1 MSERKKRYEELNEIA
16 LSFQNEGK
24 HAESEPCLLESLS
37 VEPNNYVALY
47 SLGISRAHQGEL
59 LQALECFT
67 VLTNSY
73 PNVAIGFSAL
83 GKCLQ
88 DLGRLEDALTI
99 YDVSAQLDPSQSGIY
114 HNKAFILQILG
125 RHKDALLTL
134 IKAAEINPLDA
145 VAYEGQGILLSQ
157 FKEYEKAALVFL
169 NLLNID
175 KDAPYA
181 LGQLMNAK
189 LHICDWE
196 GFDPICAAIF
206 EGVDQ
211 GRKVCNPLALMA
223 ISGSVELA
231 KKCATIFG
239 EHKFLLNPKT
249 MNMGKKYSHHK
260 KRIGFISGDFR
271 EHPVGYLLIG
281 SIEKFDRQKFE
292 LTGFFTGTKDG
303 SLIYQRYAASF
314 DHFFNCAVKTDI
326 EIAQLVSL
334 LEIDVLIDLSGY
346 TADSRLG
353 VLAYKPAPVQ
363 MTYLGYPGTLGLPYV
378 DYLIADQNIAPPQY
392 AESYAEKLLY
402 LPQCYLPRDA
412 SIQQPNKIAPRAQYG
427 LPEES
432 FVFCCFNH
440 NYKITPQIF
449 EVWIKLLQE
458 VKGSCLW
465 LMDLNETAKQ
475 NLISYASKSIDP
487 SRIIFA
493 KRVPSIDEHLARYC
507 LADLFLDTFP
517 YNGHTTCSD
526 ALFAGLPIV
535 TIRGESFASR
545 VCSSLLSDVSLGELS
560 AVSYEEYYQKALELA
575 LNSEKIT
582 ALKSHLHQKAL
593 TDYWSAKSE
602 VYANDLANLIYDE
615 IIK

>member
-1 MSERKKRYEELNEIA
+1 MSDQKKRYEELNEIA
-16 LSFQNEGK
+16 LSLQNEGK
-24 HAESEPCLLESLS
+24 YAESEPCLLESLAL
-37 VEPNNYVALY
+37 EPNNYVALY
-47 SLGISRAHQGEL
+47 SLGVAKTYQGDL
-59 LQALECFT
+59 LQTLECFT
-67 VLTNSY
+67 ILVNLY
-73 PNVAIGFSAL
+73 PNIGMGFAAL

-88 DLGRLEDALTI
+88 DLGRFEDALSI
-99 YDVSAQLDPSQSGIY
+99 YDQAIQIDPSQSGVY
-114 HNKAFILQILG
+114 HNKACLLQILA

-134 IKAAEINPLDA
+134 IQATEINPLDT
-145 VAYEGQGILLSQ
+145 VAHEGQGILLSQ
-157 FKEYEKAALVFL
+157 FKEYERAALVFL

-175 KDAPYA
+175 KGAPYA

-189 LHICDWE
+189 MHICDWE
-196 GFDPICAAIF
+196 NYDAICAAIF

-211 GRKVCNPLALMA
+211 GQKVCNPLAFMA

-239 EHKFLLNPKT
+239 EHKFLPNLKP
-249 MNMGKKYSHHK
+249 MNAGKKYAHHK

-281 SIEKFDRQKFE
+281 VIEKFDRQKFE

-303 SLIYQRYAASF
+303 SVIYQRYAASF
-314 DHFFNCAVKTDI
+314 DHFFNCAVKTDV
-326 EIAQLVSL
+326 EIAQLVDL

-346 TADSRLG
+346 TADCRLG
-353 VLAYKPAPVQ
+353 VLAHRPAPIQ

-378 DYLIADQNIAPPQY
+378 DYLIADQNIAPPVY
-392 AESYAEKLLY
+392 AQSYTEKLLY

-412 SIQQPNKIAPRAQYG
+412 SIKQPERMETRAQYG
-427 LPEES
+427 LPEEG

-440 NYKITPQIF
+440 NYKITPKIF

-475 NLISYASKSIDP
+475 NLIAYASKSIDP

-493 KRVPSIDEHLARYC
+493 KRVPSIEEHLARYC

-526 ALFAGLPIV
+526 ALFSGLPVV

-545 VCSSLLSDVSLGELS
+545 VCSSLLSDLSLGELS
-560 AVSYEEYYQKALELA
+560 GVSYDQYYEIALDLA
-575 LNSEKIT
+575 LNEEKRA
-582 ALKSHLHQKAL
+582 ALNKHLKQKEV

-602 VYANDLANLIYDE
+602 VYASDLADLISSV
-615 IIK
+615 I